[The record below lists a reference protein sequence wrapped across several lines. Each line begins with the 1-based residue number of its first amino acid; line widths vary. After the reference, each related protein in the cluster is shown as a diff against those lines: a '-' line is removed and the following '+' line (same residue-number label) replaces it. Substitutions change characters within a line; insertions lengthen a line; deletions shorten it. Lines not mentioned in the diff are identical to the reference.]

1 MKAKETTR
9 DLSYSLADRLKP
21 YAPYL
26 LLGMGALFLAD
37 RVQSTPK
44 RKKRKKRTKKRTR

>member
-9 DLSYSLADRLKP
+9 GLSYSLADRLKP

-26 LLGMGALFLAD
+26 FLGMGLLFLAD
-37 RVQSTPK
+37 RGQSTP
-44 RKKRKKRTKKRTR
+44 KRKKRTKKRTR

>member
-1 MKAKETTR
+1 MKFKESNHN
-9 DLSYSLADRLKP
+9 LSYSLADRLKP

-37 RVQSTPK
+37 KAQSTPK
-44 RKKRKKRTKKRTR
+44 RKKRTKRRSR